1 MLVLTRKLGEQI
13 LVGKDITI
21 TVLAIQGNRIRLGVK
36 APEGVPVV
44 RTELNDC
51 PAPDAP
57 RCVIRP

>member
-1 MLVLTRKLGEQI
+1 V
-13 LVGKDITI
+13 
-21 TVLAIQGNRIRLGVK
+21 AIQGNRIRLGVK

-51 PAPDAP
+51 PDADAP